1 MSEKIIAYKAMD
13 KNMQCRSKQYEVGK
27 TYHED
32 EDDCCHAGMHAC
44 ENPLDVLHYYPLRGG
59 PRFFEVEC
67 GGNVDKSE
75 EDSKLACTEL
85 TVKGEVN
92 FAGLVK
98 ATVNAVFN
106 RVKGKEPFSSG
117 DFSTA
122 GSSGDFST
130 AGSSGDSST
139 AGSSGYSST
148 AGSSGDSST
157 AGSSGN
163 SSTAGSSGRYST
175 AGSSGYFST
184 AGSSGDYST
193 AGSSGNS
200 STAGSSGRYSTAG
213 SSGNYSTAGS
223 SGNFST
229 AGSSGDSS
237 TAGSSGDFSTAG
249 SSGDFSTAGSSG
261 DSSTAGSSGNYST
274 AAATGAYCNAKA
286 DGKDSI
292 AVVNGACGKACG
304 ALGCYLVLTEYDDD
318 GNMLLAKMA
327 KVDGAVIK
335 ENTWYTLKNGEFV
348 EAAP

>member
-1 MSEKIIAYKAMD
+1 MSEKIIAYKAMN
-13 KNMQCRSKQYEVGK
+13 KNMQCRGKQYEVGK
-27 TYHED
+27 TYTED
-32 EDDCCHAGMHAC
+32 EADCCNAGMHAC
-44 ENPLDVLHYYPLRGG
+44 ENPLDVLHYYPLKDG

-117 DFSTA
+117 DSSTA
-122 GSSGDFST
+122 GSSGYYSTAGSSGYYSTAGSSGRYST

-148 AGSSGDSST
+148 AGSSG
-157 AGSSGN
+157 
-163 SSTAGSSGRYST
+163 YS
-175 AGSSGYFST
+175 ST

-193 AGSSGNS
+193 AGSSGD
-200 STAGSSGRYSTAG
+200 YSTAG
-213 SSGNYSTAGS
+213 SSGYS
-223 SGNFST
+223 
-229 AGSSGDSS
+229 
-237 TAGSSGDFSTAG
+237 
-249 SSGDFSTAGSSG
+249 
-261 DSSTAGSSGNYST
+261 ST
-274 AAATGAYCNAKA
+274 AAATGSYCSAKA

>member
-1 MSEKIIAYKAMD
+1 MSEKIIAYKAMN
-13 KNMQCRSKQYEVGK
+13 KNMQCRGKQYEVGK

-32 EDDCCHAGMHAC
+32 KADCCNAGMHAC
-44 ENPLDVLHYYPLRGG
+44 ENPLDVLHYYPLKDG

-117 DFSTA
+117 NYSTA
-122 GSSGDFST
+122 GSSGNY
-130 AGSSGDSST
+130 ST

-148 AGSSGDSST
+148 AGSSGD
-157 AGSSGN
+157 
-163 SSTAGSSGRYST
+163 Y
-175 AGSSGYFST
+175 ST

-193 AGSSGNS
+193 AGSSG
-200 STAGSSGRYSTAG
+200 
-213 SSGNYSTAGS
+213 
-223 SGNFST
+223 
-229 AGSSGDSS
+229 DS
-237 TAGSSGDFSTAG
+237 
-249 SSGDFSTAGSSG
+249 
-261 DSSTAGSSGNYST
+261 ST
-274 AAATGAYCNAKA
+274 AAATGAYCSAKA

-292 AVVNGACGKACG
+292 SVVNGACGKACG

-335 ENTWYTLKNGEFV
+335 ENTWYTLENGEFV

>member
-13 KNMQCRSKQYEVGK
+13 KNMQCRGKQYEVGK

-32 EDDCCHAGMHAC
+32 EADCCHAGMHAC

-117 DFSTA
+117 D
-122 GSSGDFST
+122 
-130 AGSSGDSST
+130 
-139 AGSSGYSST
+139 
-148 AGSSGDSST
+148 
-157 AGSSGN
+157 
-163 SSTAGSSGRYST
+163 YST
-175 AGSSGYFST
+175 AGSSGY
-184 AGSSGDYST
+184 
-193 AGSSGNS
+193 
-200 STAGSSGRYSTAG
+200 
-213 SSGNYSTAGS
+213 YSTAGS

-229 AGSSGDSS
+229 AGSSGN
-237 TAGSSGDFSTAG
+237 
-249 SSGDFSTAGSSG
+249 
-261 DSSTAGSSGNYST
+261 SSTAGSSGNYST

>member
-13 KNMQCRSKQYEVGK
+13 KNMQCRGKQYEVGK
-27 TYHED
+27 TYYED
-32 EDDCCHAGMHAC
+32 EADCCHAGMHAC

-117 DFSTA
+117 DSSTA
-122 GSSGDFST
+122 GSSGNSSTAGSSGNSSTAGSSGYYSTAGSSGNSSTAGSSGYSSTAGSSGNSST
-130 AGSSGDSST
+130 AGSSGDSSTAGSSGNYST

-157 AGSSGN
+157 AGSSG
-163 SSTAGSSGRYST
+163 Y
-175 AGSSGYFST
+175 
-184 AGSSGDYST
+184 YST

-200 STAGSSGRYSTAG
+200 STAGSSG
-213 SSGNYSTAGS
+213 NYSTAGS
-223 SGNFST
+223 SGNS
-229 AGSSGDSS
+229 
-237 TAGSSGDFSTAG
+237 
-249 SSGDFSTAGSSG
+249 
-261 DSSTAGSSGNYST
+261 ST
-274 AAATGAYCNAKA
+274 AAATGAYCSAKA

>member
-13 KNMQCRSKQYEVGK
+13 KNMKCRGKQYEVGK
-27 TYHED
+27 TYTEP
-32 EDDCCHAGMHAC
+32 EADCCHAGMHAC
-44 ENPLDVLHYYPLRGG
+44 ENPLDVLHYYPLKDS

-67 GGNVDKSE
+67 GGNVDKSG

-117 DFSTA
+117 DGSTA
-122 GSSGDFST
+122 GSSGY
-130 AGSSGDSST
+130 SST

-148 AGSSGDSST
+148 AGSSGDGST

-163 SSTAGSSGRYST
+163 C
-175 AGSSGYFST
+175 ST

-193 AGSSGNS
+193 A
-200 STAGSSGRYSTAG
+200 
-213 SSGNYSTAGS
+213 
-223 SGNFST
+223 
-229 AGSSGDSS
+229 
-237 TAGSSGDFSTAG
+237 
-249 SSGDFSTAGSSG
+249 
-261 DSSTAGSSGNYST
+261 
-274 AAATGAYCNAKA
+274 AATGAYCSAKA

-292 AVVNGACGKACG
+292 AVVNGACGKARG

-318 GNMLLAKMA
+318 GHMICAKMA
-327 KVDGAVIK
+327 RVDGSAIR
-335 ENTWYTLKNGEFV
+335 ENVYYTLKNGEFV
-348 EAAP
+348 EAEP

>member
-13 KNMQCRSKQYEVGK
+13 KNMQCRGKQYEVGK

-32 EDDCCHAGMHAC
+32 KADCCHAGMHAC
-44 ENPLDVLHYYPLRGG
+44 ENPLDVLHYYPLKDS

-67 GGNVDKSE
+67 GGNVDKSV

-117 DFSTA
+117 Y
-122 GSSGDFST
+122 
-130 AGSSGDSST
+130 SST

-148 AGSSGDSST
+148 AGSSG
-157 AGSSGN
+157 N
-163 SSTAGSSGRYST
+163 CST
-175 AGSSGYFST
+175 AGSSGYYST

-193 AGSSGNS
+193 AGSSGNYSTAGSSGYYSTAGSSGNCSTAGSSGYS
-200 STAGSSGRYSTAG
+200 STAGSSGNCSTAGSSGYYSTAGSSGYSSTAG

-223 SGNFST
+223 SGRC
-229 AGSSGDSS
+229 
-237 TAGSSGDFSTAG
+237 
-249 SSGDFSTAGSSG
+249 
-261 DSSTAGSSGNYST
+261 ST
-274 AAATGAYCNAKA
+274 AAATGAYCSAKA

-292 AVVNGACGKACG
+292 AVVNGACGKARG
-304 ALGCYLVLTEYDDD
+304 ALGCYFVLTEYDDD
-318 GNMLLAKMA
+318 GHMICAKMA
-327 KVDGAVIK
+327 RVDGSAIR
-335 ENTWYTLKNGEFV
+335 ENVYYTLKNGEFV
-348 EAAP
+348 EVKP

>member
-13 KNMQCRSKQYEVGK
+13 KNMQCRGKQYEVGK
-27 TYHED
+27 TYYED
-32 EDDCCHAGMHAC
+32 EADCCHAGMHAC

-98 ATVNAVFN
+98 AAVNAVFN

-117 DFSTA
+117 N
-122 GSSGDFST
+122 
-130 AGSSGDSST
+130 SST

-148 AGSSGDSST
+148 AGSSGNSSTAGSSGYSST

-163 SSTAGSSGRYST
+163 
-175 AGSSGYFST
+175 
-184 AGSSGDYST
+184 
-193 AGSSGNS
+193 
-200 STAGSSGRYSTAG
+200 YSTAG

-223 SGNFST
+223 SGDSST

-237 TAGSSGDFSTAG
+237 TDRKS
-249 SSGDFSTAGSSG
+249 
-261 DSSTAGSSGNYST
+261 
-274 AAATGAYCNAKA
+274 
-286 DGKDSI
+286 
-292 AVVNGACGKACG
+292 VV
-304 ALGCYLVLTEYDDD
+304 
-318 GNMLLAKMA
+318 
-327 KVDGAVIK
+327 
-335 ENTWYTLKNGEFV
+335 
-348 EAAP
+348 

>member
-1 MSEKIIAYKAMD
+1 MSAKIIAYKAMD

-32 EDDCCHAGMHAC
+32 KADCCHAGMHAC
-44 ENPLDVLHYYPLRGG
+44 ENPLDVLHYYPLRNG

-67 GGNVDKSE
+67 GGNVDKSGE
-75 EDSKLACTEL
+75 GSKLACTEL

-117 DFSTA
+117 DYSTA
-122 GSSGDFST
+122 GSSGDYSTAGSSGNYST
-130 AGSSGDSST
+130 AGSSGDYST
-139 AGSSGYSST
+139 AGSSGYY
-148 AGSSGDSST
+148 ST

-163 SSTAGSSGRYST
+163 S
-175 AGSSGYFST
+175 ST

-200 STAGSSGRYSTAG
+200 STAGSSG
-213 SSGNYSTAGS
+213 NYSTAGS
-223 SGNFST
+223 SGNS
-229 AGSSGDSS
+229 
-237 TAGSSGDFSTAG
+237 
-249 SSGDFSTAGSSG
+249 
-261 DSSTAGSSGNYST
+261 ST
-274 AAATGAYCNAKA
+274 AAATGAYCSAKA

-292 AVVNGACGKACG
+292 SVVNGACGKACG

-335 ENTWYTLKNGEFV
+335 ENTWYTLENGEFV

>member
-1 MSEKIIAYKAMD
+1 MSKKIIAYKAMD
-13 KNMQCRSKQYEVGK
+13 KNMMCRGKQYEVGK

-32 EDDCCHAGMHAC
+32 KADCCHAGMHAC
-44 ENPLDVLHYYPLRGG
+44 ENPLDVLHYYPLKDS

-67 GGNVDKSE
+67 GGNADKSG

-98 ATVNAVFN
+98 AAVNSVFN

-117 DFSTA
+117 S
-122 GSSGDFST
+122 
-130 AGSSGDSST
+130 
-139 AGSSGYSST
+139 
-148 AGSSGDSST
+148 SST

-163 SSTAGSSGRYST
+163 SSTAGSSGY
-175 AGSSGYFST
+175 
-184 AGSSGDYST
+184 
-193 AGSSGNS
+193 
-200 STAGSSGRYSTAG
+200 
-213 SSGNYSTAGS
+213 
-223 SGNFST
+223 
-229 AGSSGDSS
+229 
-237 TAGSSGDFSTAG
+237 
-249 SSGDFSTAGSSG
+249 
-261 DSSTAGSSGNYST
+261 YST
-274 AAATGAYCNAKA
+274 AAATGAYCRAKA

-335 ENTWYTLKNGEFV
+335 ENTWYTLKNGKFV
-348 EAAP
+348 EWKP

>member
-13 KNMQCRSKQYEVGK
+13 KNMQCRGKQYEVGK

-32 EDDCCHAGMHAC
+32 KADCCHAGMHAC
-44 ENPLDVLHYYPLRGG
+44 ENPLDVLHYYPLRDS

-67 GGNVDKSE
+67 GGNVDKSR

-117 DFSTA
+117 DSSTA
-122 GSSGDFST
+122 GSSGNCST
-130 AGSSGDSST
+130 AGSSGYSSTAGSSGNYST

-148 AGSSGDSST
+148 AGSSGDC
-157 AGSSGN
+157 
-163 SSTAGSSGRYST
+163 
-175 AGSSGYFST
+175 ST
-184 AGSSGDYST
+184 AGSSGDC
-193 AGSSGNS
+193 
-200 STAGSSGRYSTAG
+200 STAG
-213 SSGNYSTAGS
+213 SSGNY
-223 SGNFST
+223 ST

-237 TAGSSGDFSTAG
+237 TAGSSGDCSTAG
-249 SSGDFSTAGSSG
+249 SSGYSSTAGSSG
-261 DSSTAGSSGNYST
+261 NCSTAGSSGNYSTAGSSGNYST
-274 AAATGAYCNAKA
+274 AAATGAYCRAKA

-292 AVVNGACGKACG
+292 AVVNGARGKACG

-318 GNMLLAKMA
+318 GHMICAKMA
-327 KVDGAVIK
+327 RVDGSAIK
-335 ENTWYTLKNGEFV
+335 ENVYYTLKNGEFV
-348 EAAP
+348 EVKP